1 MKIKGMLMKKVHIIN
16 IVISIVLA
24 IFAIV
29 CMVFAGINT
38 KSVLLPVFGVINAI
52 WLIAQVVITFTSHS
66 GIKNKWFPL
75 TLFTLT
81 FIFNLN
87 IFFIYYGIF
96 EKYVIYSS
104 IIAIIILII
113 FSSYHNNLDDTKIE
127 IHDVATFLFGTVL
140 FVSLV
145 AFACA
150 LINSI
155 DLLRHPNKNPRKKQ
169 SNLAQHTKINK

>member
-1 MKIKGMLMKKVHIIN
+1 MKKVHIIN

-29 CMVFAGINT
+29 CMVFAGINN

-52 WLIAQVVITFTSHS
+52 WLIAQVVITFICHS

-75 TLFTLT
+75 ALFTLT

-96 EKYVIYSS
+96 EQYVIYSS
-104 IIAIIILII
+104 IIAIIIIVV
-113 FSSYHNNLDDTKIE
+113 FSTSHNSLDDTNIE
-127 IHDVATFLFGTVL
+127 IDDMAAFLFGTVL

-155 DLLRHPNKNPRKKQ
+155 DLLRQSKNKLNKRINSSNHNTKK
-169 SNLAQHTKINK
+169 II

>member
-1 MKIKGMLMKKVHIIN
+1 MKKVHIVN
-16 IVISIVLA
+16 IVISIMLA

-127 IHDVATFLFGTVL
+127 IHDVAAFLFGTVL

-155 DLLRHPNKNPRKKQ
+155 DLLRHPNKNPRKKTIQ
-169 SNLAQHTKINK
+169 SSATQK

>member
-1 MKIKGMLMKKVHIIN
+1 MKKVHIIN

-29 CMVFAGINT
+29 CMVFAGINN

-52 WLIAQVVITFTSHS
+52 WLIAQVVITFICHS

-96 EKYVIYSS
+96 EQYVIYSS
-104 IIAIIILII
+104 IIAIIIIVV
-113 FSSYHNNLDDTKIE
+113 FSASHNSLDDTNIE
-127 IHDVATFLFGTVL
+127 IDDMAAFLFGTVL

-145 AFACA
+145 SFACA

-155 DLLRHPNKNPRKKQ
+155 DLLRQSKNKLNKRINSSNHNTKK
-169 SNLAQHTKINK
+169 